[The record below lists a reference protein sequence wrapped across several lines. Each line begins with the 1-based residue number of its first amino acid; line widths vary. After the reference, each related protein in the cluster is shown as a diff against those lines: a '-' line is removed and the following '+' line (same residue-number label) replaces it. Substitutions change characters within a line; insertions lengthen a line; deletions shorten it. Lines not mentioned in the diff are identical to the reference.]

1 MRTVPGEQKNSK
13 NHNMIRSMTGFG
25 KATLELED
33 KTINVEIRSLNSKG
47 ADISLR
53 LSSGLR
59 NYELELRNDI
69 SKQLE
74 RGKID
79 LSIYIESKKAET
91 PVEIN
96 IDLAKAYH
104 DQLRNL
110 ALELNEPIGDALA
123 QVLKFPDV
131 LKSERKETDENE
143 WKQIRQCV
151 NEAIV
156 QLNKF
161 RDMEGLSLQKD
172 FEERLN
178 KIGTCLEEIKKLDLI
193 RINAIKD
200 RIRGNI
206 EDVLGK
212 GKIDENRFEQELIY
226 YVEKLD
232 INEEKV
238 RLKTHLDYFIETCK
252 ETAPGRK
259 LNFISQEIG
268 REINTI
274 GSKAND
280 AQMQKLVVIMKDELE
295 KIKEQANNVL

>member
-1 MRTVPGEQKNSK
+1 
-13 NHNMIRSMTGFG
+13 MIKSMTGFG
-25 KATLELED
+25 KATLEMED

-47 ADISLR
+47 ADINLR
-53 LSSGLR
+53 ISSSLR
-59 NYELELRNDI
+59 NYELELRNEL

-79 LSIYIESKKAET
+79 LSVYIESKKAET

-96 IDLAKAYH
+96 TELAKAYH
-104 DQLRNL
+104 AQLKKL
-110 ALELNEPIGDALA
+110 AAELGEPLNDGISQL
-123 QVLKFPDV
+123 LKLPDV
-131 LKSERKETDENE
+131 LKNERKETDENE
-143 WKQIRQCV
+143 WKQIKACV

-156 QLNKF
+156 QLNGF
-161 RDMEGLSLQKD
+161 RDTEGKSLQKD
-172 FEERLN
+172 FEDRLG
-178 KIGTCLEEIKKLDLI
+178 KIENSLEEIKKLDVL
-193 RINAIKD
+193 RINTIKE
-200 RIRGNI
+200 RIKNNI
-206 EDVLGK
+206 AEVIGTEKMDQ
-212 GKIDENRFEQELIY
+212 NRFEQELIY

-238 RLKTHLDYFIETCK
+238 RLKTHLDYFLETCK
-252 ETAPGRK
+252 EASPGRK

-280 AQMQKLVVIMKDELE
+280 APMQKLVVLMKDELE

>member
-1 MRTVPGEQKNSK
+1 
-13 NHNMIRSMTGFG
+13 MTGFG
-25 KATLELED
+25 KATLELPE
-33 KTINVEIRSLNSKG
+33 KTITVEIRSLNSKG

-53 LSSGLR
+53 LSSSLR
-59 NYELELRNDI
+59 NYELELRNEI

-79 LSIYIESKKAET
+79 LSVYIESNKVET
-91 PVEIN
+91 PIEIN
-96 IDLAKAYH
+96 VELAKAYF

-110 ALELNEPIGDALA
+110 AIELNEPITDGLQ

-131 LKSERKETDENE
+131 MKSERKDADENE
-143 WKQIRQCV
+143 WKEIKKCV
-151 NEAIV
+151 TNAIS
-156 QLNKF
+156 QLQKF
-161 RDMEGLSLQKD
+161 REMEGQSLQKD
-172 FEERLN
+172 FEERLGN
-178 KIGTCLEEIKKLDLI
+178 ISQYLDEVKKLDLH
-193 RINAIKD
+193 RIKSIKE
-200 RIRGNI
+200 RIRNNI
-206 EDVLGK
+206 EELLGK
-212 GKIDENRFEQELIY
+212 SKMDENRFEQELIY

-238 RLKTHLDYFIETCK
+238 RLKTHLDYFLETCK
-252 ETAPGRK
+252 ENSPGRK

-280 AQMQKLVVIMKDELE
+280 AGMQKIVVQMKDELE

>member
-1 MRTVPGEQKNSK
+1 
-13 NHNMIRSMTGFG
+13 MIKSMTGFG
-25 KATLELED
+25 KASQELSD
-33 KTINVEIRSLNSKG
+33 KTINIEIRSLNSKS

-59 NYELELRNDI
+59 NYELELRNEI

-79 LSIYIESKKAET
+79 LSIFIESKKAEM

-96 IDLAKAYH
+96 VELAKAYH
-104 DQLRNL
+104 KQLKNL
-110 ALELNEPIGDALA
+110 ALELNEPIDNALQ

-131 LKSERKETDENE
+131 LKNERKETDENE
-143 WKQIRQCV
+143 WKLIKHC
-151 NEAIV
+151 
-156 QLNKF
+156 LNSALEELNNF
-161 RDMEGLSLQKD
+161 RDIEGLSLKKD
-172 FEERLN
+172 FEIRIS
-178 KIGTCLEEIKKLDLI
+178 KINTCLEEIKTLDLI
-193 RINAIKD
+193 RINAIKN
-200 RIRGNI
+200 RIRNNI
-206 EDVLGK
+206 EEVIGK
-212 GKIDENRFEQELIY
+212 SNLDENRFEQELIY
-226 YVEKLD
+226 YIEKLD

-238 RLKTHLDYFIETCK
+238 RLKTHLDYFIETCNEK
-252 ETAPGRK
+252 SAGRK

-280 AQMQKLVVIMKDELE
+280 AQIQKLVVLMKDELE

>member
-1 MRTVPGEQKNSK
+1 
-13 NHNMIRSMTGFG
+13 MIKSMTGVG
-25 KATLELED
+25 KASQELSD
-33 KTINVEIRSLNSKG
+33 KTINIEIRSLNSKS

-59 NYELELRNDI
+59 NYELELRNEI

-79 LSIYIESKKAET
+79 LSIFIESKKAEM

-96 IDLAKAYH
+96 IELAKAYH
-104 DQLRNL
+104 KQLKNL
-110 ALELNEPIGDALA
+110 ALELNEPIDNALQ

-131 LKSERKETDENE
+131 LKNERKETDENE
-143 WKQIRQCV
+143 WKLITHC
-151 NEAIV
+151 
-156 QLNKF
+156 LNSALEELNNF
-161 RDMEGLSLQKD
+161 RDIEGLSLKKD
-172 FEERLN
+172 FEIRIS
-178 KIGTCLEEIKKLDLI
+178 KINTCLEEIKTLDLI
-193 RINAIKD
+193 RINAIKN
-200 RIRGNI
+200 RIRNNI
-206 EDVLGK
+206 EEVIGK
-212 GKIDENRFEQELIY
+212 SNLDENRFEQELIY
-226 YVEKLD
+226 YIEKLD

-238 RLKTHLDYFIETCK
+238 RLKTHLDYFIETCNEK
-252 ETAPGRK
+252 SAGRK

-280 AQMQKLVVIMKDELE
+280 AQIQKLVVLMKDELE

>member
-1 MRTVPGEQKNSK
+1 
-13 NHNMIRSMTGFG
+13 MIRSMTGFG
-25 KATLELED
+25 KANAEVND
-33 KTINVEIRSLNSKG
+33 KSITVEIRSLNSKG

-53 LSSGLR
+53 IPSGLR
-59 NYELELRNDI
+59 NFELELRNEL

-79 LSIYIESKKAET
+79 LSVYIESKAVET

-96 IDLAKAYH
+96 LDLAKAYH
-104 DQLRNL
+104 AQLKKL
-110 ALELNEPIGDALA
+110 AEGLNEPLENGLS

-131 LKSERKETDENE
+131 MKSERKEADENE
-143 WKQIRQCV
+143 WKQIKACI
-151 NEAIV
+151 NEAV
-156 QLNKF
+156 AELNKF
-161 RDMEGLSLQKD
+161 RDVEGLSLQKD
-172 FEERLN
+172 FEERLA
-178 KIGTCLEEIKKLDLI
+178 KIGACLSEIKTLDLV
-193 RINAIKD
+193 RINGIKE
-200 RIRGNI
+200 RIRNNI
-206 EDVLGK
+206 EEVIGK
-212 GKIDENRFEQELIY
+212 SKIDENRFEQELIY

-238 RLKTHLDYFIETCK
+238 RLKTHLDYFM
-252 ETAPGRK
+252 ETAKENSPGRK

-280 AQMQKLVVIMKDELE
+280 AQIQKLVVVMKDELE

>member
-1 MRTVPGEQKNSK
+1 
-13 NHNMIRSMTGFG
+13 MIKSMTGFG
-25 KATLELED
+25 KASQELSD
-33 KTINVEIRSLNSKG
+33 KTINIEIRSLNSKS

-59 NYELELRNDI
+59 NYELELRNEI

-79 LSIYIESKKAET
+79 LSIFIESKKAEM

-96 IDLAKAYH
+96 IELAKAYH
-104 DQLRNL
+104 KQLKNL
-110 ALELNEPIGDALA
+110 ALELNEPIDNALQ

-131 LKSERKETDENE
+131 LKNERKETDENE
-143 WKQIRQCV
+143 WKLIKHC
-151 NEAIV
+151 
-156 QLNKF
+156 LNSALEELNNF
-161 RDMEGLSLQKD
+161 RDIEGLSLKKD
-172 FEERLN
+172 FEIRIS
-178 KIGTCLEEIKKLDLI
+178 KINTCLEEIKTLDLI
-193 RINAIKD
+193 RINAIKN
-200 RIRGNI
+200 RIRNNI
-206 EDVLGK
+206 EEVIGK
-212 GKIDENRFEQELIY
+212 SNLDENRFEQELIY
-226 YVEKLD
+226 YIEKLD

-238 RLKTHLDYFIETCK
+238 RLKTHLDYFIETCNEK
-252 ETAPGRK
+252 SAGRK

-280 AQMQKLVVIMKDELE
+280 AQIQKLVVLMKDELE